1 MKETSSNPQKTGDA
15 SPPGHDWNSGASR
28 RQFLVSTGKA
38 GALTILGLHSLKVE
52 VVAATGSGA
61 PTM

>member
-1 MKETSSNPQKTGDA
+1 MNPSSSNQPKIVPA
-15 SPPGHDWNSGASR
+15 NLPGQEWNNRATR
-28 RQFLVSTGKA
+28 RRFLVGTGKA

-61 PTM
+61 PGI